1 MATSSLATAVAA
13 ASPVPLPRELNPDGP
28 DMMLD
33 PALPNLLLDSEN
45 LAKFELSFPGHDF
58 ASLLHSNG
66 KLRDFQTPVWPL
78 PLPSIQNEIVTR
90 FRKANKEELPEALS
104 AMILLA
110 TKKLEQSKRTALKV
124 ADVMNLCS
132 ELTRKSQVVHDSL

>member
-1 MATSSLATAVAA
+1 MATSSLAQAVAA
-13 ASPVPLPRELNPDGP
+13 ASPVPLPRELQPTGP

-33 PALPNLLLDSEN
+33 PALPNSLLDPEN
-45 LAKFELSFPGHDF
+45 LAKFELSFPGYDF
-58 ASLLHSNG
+58 ASPLHSTG
-66 KLRDFQTPVWPL
+66 KLRDFQTPVWRL

-90 FRKANKEELPEALS
+90 FRKATKEELTEALS

-110 TKKLEQSKRTALKV
+110 SEQLEQSKRMALTM

-132 ELTRKSQVVHDSL
+132 ELTREISLESSDT